1 MINEFIYMDGYGI
14 YVLAAFAFT
23 LINFL
28 ALYLVTRQQFLR
40 EQKKFIIKF
49 GTLNSEKAETA
60 RLQKINKAILSNTS
74 IK

>member
-1 MINEFIYMDGYGI
+1 MINEFIYMDGYGK

-28 ALYLVTRQQFLR
+28 VLYIVTRQQFLR